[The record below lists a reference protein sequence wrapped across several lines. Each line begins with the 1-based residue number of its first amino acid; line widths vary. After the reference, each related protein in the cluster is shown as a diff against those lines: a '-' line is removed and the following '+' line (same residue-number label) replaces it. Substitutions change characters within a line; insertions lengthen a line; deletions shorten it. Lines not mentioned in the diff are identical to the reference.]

1 MTFNAETS
9 LRLIAESLGL
19 VDRFGAD
26 PIATRDVRMS
36 EQTLVVEVVTD
47 SSDPVLVKA
56 EVQGVMGALS
66 GLGIPSL
73 FPSLSVERF
82 GVRAFDSEGQ
92 ETIWVLSSVE
102 VAKFAARGQP
112 IEWLARSLVQENSPE
127 YRRAQADRGI
137 GRLEITLRDLAH
149 LHGEENAGE
158 DYVNR
163 LWDDTCEMRKAA
175 RREERDAQDPRT
187 VLDYAYL
194 RSLGTAIREQL
205 DWFGDGCVP
214 DADLFDEAIARLN
227 KVRMKVAHHRSVTE
241 DDLRVVREA
250 AESVMSPIGH
260 VHPELAH
267 DFLVDRWEQRVHEI
281 VQTLQQRLQEPQIPE
296 RGAVTELAR
305 RRAAVEAF
313 RAQLGAVEAALS
325 AMEGLVVPQV
335 RRKVHNL
342 ARTSLQRWGEAL
354 SKMILVA
361 ENPTLDIATAEAASK
376 DYVASLQEIGEL
388 RKRIQALRLGLEH
401 A

>member
-1 MTFNAETS
+1 MTFSAETS
-9 LRLIAESLGL
+9 LRLIAESLSL

-26 PIATRDVRMS
+26 PIVTRDVRMS

-66 GLGIPSL
+66 GLDIPSL
-73 FPSLSVERF
+73 FPSLSVQRF

-92 ETIWVLSSVE
+92 EIIWVLSSVE
-102 VAKFAARGQP
+102 AAGFAARGQP
-112 IEWLARSLVQENSPE
+112 IEWLARSLVQENTPE

-149 LHGEENAGE
+149 LHGEEYAGA
-158 DYVNR
+158 DYLNR
-163 LWDDTCEMRKAA
+163 LWDDTGKMRKAA
-175 RREERDAQDPRT
+175 RREERDAGDPRS

-194 RSLGTAIREQL
+194 RSLGTAIHEHL
-205 DWFGDGCVP
+205 DWFSDGCVP

-227 KVRMKVAHHRSVTE
+227 KIRMKVAHHRSVSE

-250 AESVMSPIGH
+250 ADSVMGPIGH

-281 VQTLQQRLQEPQIPE
+281 VHTLQERFQEQHIPG
-296 RGAVTELAR
+296 RGSVPELAR
-305 RRAAVEAF
+305 RRAAVGAF
-313 RAQLGAVEAALS
+313 RAQLGGVEAALS
-325 AMEGLVVPQV
+325 AMGELVVPEV
-335 RRKVHNL
+335 RRKMHDL
-342 ARTSLQRWGEAL
+342 AIASLQRWSEAL

-361 ENPTLDIATAEAASK
+361 EDPALDIATAEAASK
-376 DYVASLQEIGEL
+376 GYAASLQEIGEL